1 MNKTKIA
8 ILGAGN
14 MATALAYHLARQG
27 NQINL
32 YCIEPDVEKQ
42 INSRHLNKKYL
53 PGTRLPN
60 TISADG
66 NIGKCLNKAQYVI
79 IAVPSHVAALVL
91 KQALPYINKTTTV
104 INISKG
110 FNEKTLDPIVISL
123 QKMLPKQMQEH
134 ICMLGGPAI
143 ATEMVHNSPIALV
156 ITCQNKTTRE
166 KVVKLFRGRNV
177 KTAQSKDLLGV
188 GLAASLKNAYA
199 IALGF
204 CDGLKY
210 STNAKAFIVTM
221 AVSEMAGIM
230 LKAKADPKTA
240 SSLAGIGDLLVTG
253 FSPHGRN
260 RSYGQKLTHSKTNDV
275 KKLGLTTVEGVRA
288 SEIGIKLAKKLKAKT
303 PLLDSIYKGIH
314 AKSKFHQPFI
324 DYINNVKLDII

>member
-14 MATALAYHLARQG
+14 MATALAFHLAKQ
-27 NQINL
+27 NNTVHL
-32 YCIEPDVEKQ
+32 YCIEPDVEQQ
-42 INSRHLNKKYL
+42 INKGHCNNKYMPGTKLPSSILASHEIDKCLDQANYVIIAIPSHVAVSVLKLALPHLNKK
-53 PGTRLPN
+53 
-60 TISADG
+60 TI
-66 NIGKCLNKAQYVI
+66 
-79 IAVPSHVAALVL
+79 
-91 KQALPYINKTTTV
+91 V

-110 FNEKTLDPIVISL
+110 FDEKTLNPVVISL
-123 QKMLPKQMQEH
+123 QRALPKTMQKQ
-134 ICMLGGPAI
+134 ICMIGGPAI
-143 ATEMVHNSPIALV
+143 ATEMVKDSPIALV
-156 ITCQNKTTRE
+156 IACEYKETRE

-230 LKAKADPKTA
+230 LKDKADPKTA

-253 FSPHGRN
+253 WSPHGRN
-260 RSYGQKLTHSKTNDV
+260 RRYGEKLINSKTNDV
-275 KKLGLTTVEGVRA
+275 KKLGLTTVEGIRA
-288 SEIGIKLAKKLKAKT
+288 SEIGLRLSKKLNAKT
-303 PLLDSIYKGIH
+303 PLLDAINKGIH
-314 AKSKFHQPFI
+314 SKNNFHKPFVN
-324 DYINNVKLDII
+324 YIKTVKLELI